1 LYYEEDTLVVT
12 DEVPRQ
18 QKPCTKP
25 LRKSLMIL
33 RIFLSIPQFRNS
45 WFALMSYLLKMPLES
60 DSWAF
65 GDSDFAYA
73 TYCRGIMVD
82 TRSWRFDCI
91 GSFQFW
97 S

>member
-1 LYYEEDTLVVT
+1 
-12 DEVPRQ
+12 
-18 QKPCTKP
+18 
-25 LRKSLMIL
+25 MIL

-73 TYCRGIMVD
+73 PHCWGIMVI

-91 GSFQFW
+91 GVFSSFEAKYLVESEKEYPFSFNGKCVLPLLCLW
-97 S
+97 I